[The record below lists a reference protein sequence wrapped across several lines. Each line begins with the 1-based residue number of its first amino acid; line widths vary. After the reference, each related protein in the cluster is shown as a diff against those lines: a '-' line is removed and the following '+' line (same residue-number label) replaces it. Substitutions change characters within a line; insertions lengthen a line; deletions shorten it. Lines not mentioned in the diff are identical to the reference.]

1 MDIDKQLQLQLKE
14 QIVSCQVKYQSWLT
28 KHGMNHDA
36 FIKNDKYT
44 SMRNDANFVN
54 SLRNIV
60 QHNDFTKL
68 VVIKEAAVE
77 RAESFVRKLTTDINL
92 RMIPFKD
99 INKAVMG
106 DKVLPKLKEMSI
118 KNYSYLPIVDNQH
131 TFVEIFSAYI
141 LQSYLCSGK
150 EINDK
155 TTFADIYNAIDS
167 GDSHIYDNVDFAASN
182 TPLVEVESKFRITNN
197 FHIDVVLVTEDGTS
211 DSKVLGMLT
220 VWDLQ

>member
-14 QIVSCQVKYQSWLT
+14 QIVSCHIKFYAWL
-28 KHGMNHDA
+28 KEHDMKFEN
-36 FIKNDKYT
+36 FIKDKRYA
-44 SMRNDANFVN
+44 RLHDDANFIN

-68 VVIKEAAVE
+68 VVIKEEAVD
-77 RAESFVRKLTTDINL
+77 RVESFVMKLTTDINL
-92 RMIPFKD
+92 RMVSFKD

-118 KNYSYLPIVDNQH
+118 KNYSYLPIVDYQH
-131 TFVEIFSAYI
+131 TFVEVFSAYI

-182 TPLVEVESKFRITNN
+182 TPLVEVESKFRITDN